1 MARAFSRDSS
11 QGSPETA
18 RKNKVDARKAESTA
32 NIAAEDLGKDILGS
46 ARPESGGVFHIET
59 IHGTAAGTSTNG
71 NTHKSRANSFH
82 PICGDQKSETTGE
95 RSEIAAVAARNA
107 KLAARN
113 AKLAARN
120 AAEPKYP
127 TNAAD
132 TESREDQSIRRIEN
146 VFRLDIQTA
155 FEKKNAAVP
164 ARKNTTATACETYSV
179 TSSTTLAAPPAPQRK
194 LRTLAETPGSARS
207 DSNIRSAADSFG
219 VRIKKEKSA
228 LERVEISGNDMA
240 VS

>member
-1 MARAFSRDSS
+1 MAEAFWSDSS
-11 QGSPETA
+11 QERPDTD
-18 RKNKVDARKAESTA
+18 RRNQTDAKKAENA
-32 NIAAEDLGKDILGS
+32 AKIAAEDLGKDILGS

-59 IHGTAAGTSTNG
+59 IQGTADGTRTNG
-71 NTHKSRANSFH
+71 KTHRSRPASFH
-82 PICGDQKSETTGE
+82 PIFGDQNSETTGE

-107 KLAARN
+107 KI
-113 AKLAARN
+113 AARN
-120 AAEPKYP
+120 AAEAKYP
-127 TNAAD
+127 TNEID
-132 TESREDQSIRRIEN
+132 TPSLEAPISRRIEN
-146 VFRLDIQTA
+146 VFRLDIHTA
-155 FEKKNAAVP
+155 FEKKKAAVP

-194 LRTLAETPGSARS
+194 LRTLAEIPGSARS

-228 LERVEISGNDMA
+228 LERVEISGNDTA

>member
-1 MARAFSRDSS
+1 MMAEAFWSDSC
-11 QGSPETA
+11 QERPDTD
-18 RKNKVDARKAESTA
+18 RKNHADARQAENA
-32 NIAAEDLGKDILGS
+32 AKIAAEDLGKDILGS
-46 ARPESGGVFHIET
+46 ARPESGGVFQIET

-71 NTHKSRANSFH
+71 KTHESRANSLH

-107 KLAARN
+107 KI
-113 AKLAARN
+113 AARN
-120 AAEPKYP
+120 AAEAKYP
-127 TNAAD
+127 TNEIDIPSLEAPI
-132 TESREDQSIRRIEN
+132 SRRIEN

-179 TSSTTLAAPPAPQRK
+179 TSSTIRAAPPAPQRK
-194 LRTLAETPGSARS
+194 LRTRAEISESARS
-207 DSNIRSAADSFG
+207 DANIRSATDSLG

>member
-1 MARAFSRDSS
+1 MARAFLKDSS

-18 RKNKVDARKAESTA
+18 HKNKVDARRAENTA

-46 ARPESGGVFHIET
+46 ARPESGGVFHIEM

-71 NTHKSRANSFH
+71 KTHRSRPASFH
-82 PICGDQKSETTGE
+82 PIFGDQNSETTGE

-107 KLAARN
+107 KI
-113 AKLAARN
+113 AARN
-120 AAEPKYP
+120 AAEAKYP

-155 FEKKNAAVP
+155 FEKKKAAVP
-164 ARKNTTATACETYSV
+164 ARKNTTAMACETYSV